1 MKQLILHGLKAR
13 KIQTASIILTIV
25 ISVAVLF
32 STGAIFAGIN
42 SGIALNTERGGAQ
55 LLVVPKTAA
64 TEISDTALLFTGAPA
79 AIYFPAKTADRI
91 AALPGIERST
101 VQFFSQTLNESC
113 CSTTGATR
121 LIGADFS
128 TDWNVAAF
136 ATKPLTGSLKSD
148 EIIIGADVGGSI
160 GSQIMILNKQ
170 YTVVDKLQASGSD
183 LDNSIILAIE
193 VARAVSQTSAGLFH
207 LWDAYGSPDT
217 LVSCMLIDLDGTKE
231 ATVITNQVNAMGDVT
246 VLKRSDVVAKAQQ
259 QLESVLTVLFAVGA
273 LFLVMVIV
281 QLFARFYS
289 CVWDRKSE
297 LALYR
302 AVGASKRDVRK
313 LIIGEI
319 AAMVGIGYVL
329 GIVCGLIVYFALSEL
344 LQSNMAFPFVGMDA
358 LMLTVLALAVLVL
371 FAVLALVAI
380 VAPLRQVAR
389 LEPSLAMQQGDID

>member
-25 ISVAVLF
+25 ISVTVLF
-32 STGAIFAGIN
+32 STGALFVGIS

-79 AIYFPAKTADRI
+79 AIYFPAKTADRT

-101 VQFFSQTLNESC
+101 VQFFSQTLNASC

-121 LIGADFS
+121 LIGVDFS

-136 ATKPLTGSLKSD
+136 ATKPVTGSLGAD
-148 EIIIGADVGGSI
+148 EIIVGADVGGAI
-160 GSQIMILNKQ
+160 GSPITILGKQ

-183 LDNSIILAIE
+183 LDNSIILDIE
-193 VARAVSQTSAGLFH
+193 VARAVSQTSAGLSH
-207 LWDAYGSPDT
+207 IWDAYGSPDT

-231 ATVITNQVNAMGDVT
+231 ATVITNQVNALGDVT

-319 AAMVGIGYVL
+319 ATMVGIGYVL
-329 GIVCGLIVYFALSEL
+329 GIVCGLVVYAALSGFL
-344 LQSNMAFPFVGMDA
+344 RSNMAFPFVGMDA
-358 LMLTVLALAVLVL
+358 LMLAVLALSVLVL
-371 FAVLALVAI
+371 FAVLALAAI